1 MADIPKKLNTRHKMC
16 ITYMLEGKT
25 QLEIADILGVNDE
38 TISRWKKSE
47 EFQKELKRQQEK
59 KFNQMATVAIRELNK
74 LLTSAESETVKLNA
88 IKDVLDRAGFKP
100 TDKQEVDVNGIDIK
114 IDYGD

>member
-1 MADIPKKLNTRHKMC
+1 MAQIPKKLNERHKMA

-25 QLEIADILGVNDE
+25 NIEIAKLLSVDSE

-47 EFQKELKRQQEK
+47 EFQAELARQQQK
-59 KFNQMATVAIRELNK
+59 KFNSMATQAILQLEK

-100 TDKQEVDVNGIDIK
+100 TEKSEVDVNNIDIK